1 MDGAAY
7 ISETTALSDSPG
19 CADRWWWV
27 AGVGGLHMAWWRSS
41 LPAEGCGGREE
52 RLPVTGELISVT
64 RETSRGAHPHCPFDE
79 NNHHLWPGTSSW
91 EGQSCE

>member
-41 LPAEGCGGREE
+41 LPAEGCGGRG
-52 RLPVTGELISVT
+52 GEIASNRGINISY
-64 RETSRGAHPHCPFDE
+64 
-79 NNHHLWPGTSSW
+79 
-91 EGQSCE
+91 